1 MQFLPN
7 YHSDIA
13 SVIKYFLFNEVF
25 VEENT
30 FLTKK
35 GQFQCLRGK
44 MLNFYKAGKFRGGI
58 IFKYPSVYSRL
69 QQTCLQLFGI
79 RTSYILVY
87 VYEQP
92 VHTNHNT
99 LLSVFPSCYFIAL
112 DFISW
117 LTFAYKTCRE
127 IRQNYIKTGK
137 EYFPIK

>member
-1 MQFLPN
+1 MYFLPN

-35 GQFQCLRGK
+35 GQFQCICCK
-44 MLNFYKAGKFRGGI
+44 SLNFYKAGKFRGRI

-69 QQTCLQLFGI
+69 QQTCLRLLGI
-79 RTSYILVY
+79 RPSLLYILVY

-92 VHTNHNT
+92 FHTTNYT
-99 LLSVFPSCYFIAL
+99 TVSVSTMELFIAL
-112 DFISW
+112 ELISW
-117 LTFAYKTCRE
+117 LTYLHVTE
-127 IRQNYIKTGK
+127 L
-137 EYFPIK
+137 

>member
-1 MQFLPN
+1 MYFLPN

-35 GQFQCLRGK
+35 GQFQCLRCK
-44 MLNFYKAGKFRGGI
+44 LLNFYKAGKFRGRI

-69 QQTCLQLFGI
+69 QQTCLRLLGI
-79 RTSYILVY
+79 RPSLLYILVY

-92 VHTNHNT
+92 FHTTNYT
-99 LLSVFPSCYFIAL
+99 TVSVSTMELFIAL
-112 DFISW
+112 ELISW
-117 LTFAYKTCRE
+117 LTYLHVTE
-127 IRQNYIKTGK
+127 L
-137 EYFPIK
+137 